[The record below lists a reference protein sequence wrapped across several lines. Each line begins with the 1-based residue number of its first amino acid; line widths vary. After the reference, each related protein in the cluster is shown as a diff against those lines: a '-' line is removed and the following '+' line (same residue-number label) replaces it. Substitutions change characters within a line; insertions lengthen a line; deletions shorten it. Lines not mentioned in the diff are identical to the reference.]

1 MKGFLV
7 CILFFAAAGAASR
20 HWTSEAVSAQRI
32 AQQQQGG
39 VRPAGPYTCPASHPI
54 KGNFTAS
61 TGERCIFHLPGGE
74 LYSQTKPEMCYAMPA
89 DAVADGCGPPRR

>member
-32 AQQQQGG
+32 AQLQAG
-39 VRPAGPYTCPASHPI
+39 VFPTSAHTCPTSHPI
-54 KGNFTAS
+54 KGIFTTS
-61 TGERCIFHLPGGE
+61 TGERCVFHSPGGE
-74 LYSQTKPEMCYAMPA
+74 FYSRTKPEMCYAMPA
-89 DAVADGCGPPRR
+89 DAVADGCRPSRR